1 MNNDMS
7 DIEHYRREN
16 PMDYIKAIELLKI
29 SSNKD
34 EVFHCIY
41 QITRLHI
48 PDILYKYVSLTDDEN
63 LNNLKMQTLSEQ
75 KIFLADSRDFND
87 PFDNKA
93 FYYRNNELKRFDE
106 LRQFDGRLGDEI
118 MFNSRAAS
126 LSAAGYNSMPMW
138 AHYANNHKGF
148 CIAYNMNEADN
159 IQLRSCTLPIQYT
172 DKRVDITDIMVKTV
186 DYILKKKKR
195 QMSQGSKRILIDD
208 LMIVYTTVFLQ
219 NIKQSSWQYEMEFRC
234 SAGNT
239 SIGMPFIRAKPY
251 EIYVGEKCDSVH
263 FENLVKISHELKV
276 PIYKLEFKEINSG
289 YQLVPKRIH

>member
-1 MNNDMS
+1 MNSDMP
-7 DIEHYRREN
+7 DIEQYRREH
-16 PMDYIKAIELLKI
+16 PMDYVKAIEILNS

-34 EVFHCIY
+34 EVFRWIY

-48 PDILYKYVSLTDDEN
+48 RDVLYKYVSLTDDEN

-93 FYYRNNELKRFDE
+93 FYYRNEELKQFDE
-106 LRQFDGRLGDEI
+106 LRPFDGRLGDEI

-126 LSAAGYNSMPMW
+126 LSAAGFNSMPMW

-159 IQLRSCTLPIQYT
+159 LNLKSSTLPIQYT
-172 DKRVDITDIMVKTV
+172 DIRVDITDIMVKTV
-186 DYILKKKKR
+186 DYILKQKHR

-239 SIGMPFIRAKPY
+239 SIGMPFIKAKPF
-251 EIYVGEKCDSVH
+251 EIYVGEKCTPIH
-263 FENLVKISHELKV
+263 FDNLFKISHELKV
-276 PIYKLEFKEINSG
+276 PLYKLEFKEINSA
-289 YQLVPKRIH
+289 YQLKPKRIN